1 MNPGDDLELDA
12 IDRRLLDIL
21 QEDSALTN
29 QALAERV
36 HISPP
41 TCLRR
46 VRRLVDSGWIERRI
60 AILAPDRLPGLT
72 AIVEVTLDQQGAERL
87 AEFEARLAGEPAVQ
101 QCYRVASGVDFVLV
115 LRVADMDAYHTL
127 VHRLFT
133 AAANVRNLRVFFS
146 VRRSKFEPRQ
156 PLPAP
161 SPTTSSRL

>member
-1 MNPGDDLELDA
+1 VKKIKDLELDA

-21 QEDSALTN
+21 QDDCALTN

-46 VRRLVDSGWIERRI
+46 VKRLAEDGVIERRI

-72 AIVEVTLDQQGAERL
+72 ALVELTLDQQGAEHMAR
-87 AEFEARLAGEPAVQ
+87 FEARVAGEPDIQ

-115 LRVADMDAYHTL
+115 LRVADMDAYHAL

-133 AAANVRNLRVFFS
+133 AAENVRNLRVFFA
-146 VRRSKFEPRQ
+146 VKRSKFEPRVA
-156 PLPAP
+156 LPPMP
-161 SPTTSSRL
+161 SSTP